1 MNAEILEEL
10 RNMNKSME
18 EIKQLFRDTIIYLR
32 SRSESSLESSPA
44 SSPASSPVW
53 GSGSE
58 LPSSCS
64 ELSQFSQEARLG
76 NSLRTHFNTLGHAF
90 SPSIKDSDEVYGD
103 GPLEEETKSIVL

>member
-32 SRSESSLESSPA
+32 SRSESSLE